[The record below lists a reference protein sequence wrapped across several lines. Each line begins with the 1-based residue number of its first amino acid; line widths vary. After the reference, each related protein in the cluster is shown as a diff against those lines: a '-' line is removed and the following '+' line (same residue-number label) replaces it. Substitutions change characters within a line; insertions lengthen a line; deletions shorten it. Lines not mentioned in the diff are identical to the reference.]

1 MFEIKSLVIYVGIVI
16 QKRFGFDSCQQ
27 QTSSLLLQQIE
38 NLCLGGIS
46 GNAIEHLLFALIV
59 ENQIGVF
66 EFAFENTLTDGCVVS
81 RCK

>member
-38 NLCLGGIS
+38 NLCLGRIS